1 MSNNQFANYSFF
13 TREFYIDYWIL
24 VILDFKIQNVCNF
37 RKKYRLP
44 VTSEEVV
51 RHIIRKRS
59 EKQMTVNE
67 YNKSVELFSD
77 RVYRFILKSIRDIH
91 KAEDIVQDSYEKL
104 WKNFENV
111 SFEKVKSYLFT
122 TAYHTMIDII
132 RKEKRSSYSEE
143 LNLPEQSHENNYTD
157 LGDILKEAVDKL
169 PEVQRM
175 VLLLRDYEGYSY
187 EEIGEMA
194 NLNESQVK
202 VYIYR
207 ARVFLKKYIGRMEAV
222 V

>member
-1 MSNNQFANYSFF
+1 
-13 TREFYIDYWIL
+13 
-24 VILDFKIQNVCNF
+24 
-37 RKKYRLP
+37 
-44 VTSEEVV
+44 
-51 RHIIRKRS
+51 
-59 EKQMTVNE
+59 MTVNE

-77 RVYRFILKSIRDIH
+77 RVYRFILKSVRDIH

-132 RKEKRSSYSEE
+132 RKEKRSTYSEE
-143 LNLPEQSHENNYTD
+143 LKLPEQSHENNYSD
-157 LGDILKEAVDKL
+157 LGEVLKAAVDRL
-169 PEVQRM
+169 PEVQKM

-207 ARVFLKKYIGRMEAV
+207 ARVFLKNYIRKMEV
-222 V
+222 VV